1 MSIAFRVPV
10 TAPVKTFLRLAFW
23 LSCAW
28 QIPAAAAPP
37 GDASGAADQGL
48 SELGTGFSTRVAQ
61 AFEIQRGKP
70 LARAKKEPPLG
81 PGRGQYVRGYSFS
94 LVEFATRCLLLN
106 EQVPEANA
114 ALIENARHYL
124 ENPDDLSDRD
134 NFHWHSEM
142 LLRLIEMYG
151 AKGREAAGRLGPEAE
166 TEILAAVWQYAR
178 RVSKLSDADADRSQ
192 TWEVHESEN
201 HHLQI
206 ITTLWHFVQIAR
218 ELPEYREMK
227 FEDGFRAEEH
237 YLAWTNYLKAY
248 CLERA
253 RKGLFIEA
261 GSDNYN
267 GVAIKG
273 LYNMFDFAA
282 DPELAR
288 RAGLL
293 LDLFWA
299 CWAEQQLDGVRG
311 GGKARIYQG
320 GDSLSG
326 RGSHIARLAWFY
338 FGLGQPP
345 KSVFCPMLSALTSRW
360 KPAQVLADLAQDPS
374 SRGNYAVRQ
383 RIQGLAVPG
392 FHTLPVYHLRTDQG
406 GILNYAWCTPG
417 FVLGSLMFE
426 ARPGSDWAAI
436 SSQNRWQGVVFSGDP
451 EARIVPQVQSENGDV
466 VYNAHWSVQ
475 ERGALITQKLKTH
488 RFGKS
493 MRVWFS
499 ESGLSAR
506 HEESGWFFV
515 TAPEAYAAVRPV
527 SGGTA
532 WEPAPPGRLRGAWM
546 VCEDE
551 WTPVILEVAGKT
563 EWPSAEAFQKAVV
576 ALPIRQEAG
585 VVHYTSLAG
594 DTFRFWADQSRPPEV
609 NGRRVDLAPRLA
621 FDSPFVRGE
630 WNSGVITV
638 SAGDR
643 RLVLDFNSP
652 PERKTQTNP

>member
-1 MSIAFRVPV
+1 M
-10 TAPVKTFLRLAFW
+10 
-23 LSCAW
+23 
-28 QIPAAAAPP
+28 
-37 GDASGAADQGL
+37 
-48 SELGTGFSTRVAQ
+48 
-61 AFEIQRGKP
+61 
-70 LARAKKEPPLG
+70 
-81 PGRGQYVRGYSFS
+81 
-94 LVEFATRCLLLN
+94 
-106 EQVPEANA
+106 PEANA

-124 ENPDDLSDRD
+124 ENPDDLADRD

-166 TEILAAVWQYAR
+166 TEILAAVWQYVR
-178 RVSKLSDADADRSQ
+178 RVSKLADADADRSQ

-206 ITTLWHFVQIAR
+206 ITTLWHFAQIAR
-218 ELPEYREMK
+218 ERPEYREIK

-237 YLAWTNYLKAY
+237 SSAWTTYLKAY

-360 KPAQVLADLAQDPS
+360 KPAQVVADLAQDS
-374 SRGNYAVRQ
+374 DSRGSYSVRQ
-383 RIQGLAVPG
+383 RVQGLAVPG
-392 FHTLPVYHLRTDQG
+392 FHTLPVYHLRTDLG

-451 EARIVPQVQSENGDV
+451 EARIVPQVRKRGCGLQRALVGSRTGHVDHPETEDAPVWEIHARV
-466 VYNAHWSVQ
+466 VFRVRLVCAPRRIRLGFCDSAIRVCRCASCVGWHGV
-475 ERGALITQKLKTH
+475 GAGT
-488 RFGKS
+488 
-493 MRVWFS
+493 
-499 ESGLSAR
+499 SG
-506 HEESGWFFV
+506 
-515 TAPEAYAAVRPV
+515 AP
-527 SGGTA
+527 S
-532 WEPAPPGRLRGAWM
+532 WRLDGLR
-546 VCEDE
+546 
-551 WTPVILEVAGKT
+551 
-563 EWPSAEAFQKAVV
+563 
-576 ALPIRQEAG
+576 
-585 VVHYTSLAG
+585 
-594 DTFRFWADQSRPPEV
+594 
-609 NGRRVDLAPRLA
+609 RRVDPG
-621 FDSPFVRGE
+621 DS
-630 WNSGVITV
+630 
-638 SAGDR
+638 
-643 RLVLDFNSP
+643 
-652 PERKTQTNP
+652 